1 MSIVPK
7 PDKRPK
13 YNQHEAFRWVDSQ
26 WEKFITE
33 QKELKA
39 RILKLEMENAELRDR
54 LTEMGENPNQ
64 IELFND

>member
-1 MSIVPK
+1 MSKIPDMPK
-7 PDKRPK
+7 SK
-13 YNQHEAFRWVDSQ
+13 YNKNDAFRWVDSQ

-64 IELFND
+64 IELF